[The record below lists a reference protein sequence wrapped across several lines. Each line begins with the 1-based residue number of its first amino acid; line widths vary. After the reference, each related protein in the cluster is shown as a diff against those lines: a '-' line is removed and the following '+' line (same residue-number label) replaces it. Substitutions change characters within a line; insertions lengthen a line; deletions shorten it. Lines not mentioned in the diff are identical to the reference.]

1 MKGRIKYSLGRT
13 INNGNFENTK
23 IEVGVELDIQSV
35 DEESRDDWYEK
46 TKRWVNRHVKEEERE
61 WLV

>member
-13 INNGNFENTK
+13 INNGNFENAK

-35 DEESRDDWYEK
+35 DEESLDDWYEK

>member
-13 INNGNFENTK
+13 INTGNYENAK
-23 IEVGVELDIQSV
+23 IEVGIELDIQSV
-35 DEESRDDWYEK
+35 DEKSLDDWYEK
-46 TKRWVNRHVKEEERE
+46 AKRWVNKRVKEEERE